1 MLPENGDDLQQ
12 AFTLARQ
19 PGLTFGLYFQAGR
32 VTGTIDGLEAV
43 RQAVLLALQTE
54 RFFYEIFTPA
64 YGNEL
69 HALVGTAPP
78 LSYAQLRQAVTEALS
93 VDDRIEGISGFA
105 FSRQGDR
112 VKMSFTVATIY
123 GDLEEEMEVAL

>member
-19 PGLTFGLYFQAGR
+19 PGLTFGLDFQAGR

-78 LSYAQLRQAVTEALS
+78 LSYAVTEALS